1 MPYFYTHIFVEQK
14 LIVFKSPGQTRQHNY
29 YDHVNQVISWENIVH
44 NAQFANTHYP
54 THPDQCEGIIED
66 GWKERKDYLRSKQW
80 IVQSAFDRTLNP
92 YCLLGIYYNLLS
104 FWAESSSNTKE
115 YTPATK
121 KITLS

>member
-1 MPYFYTHIFVEQK
+1 MRTQYYNHVKQGIFWDHIK
-14 LIVFKSPGQTRQHNY
+14 N
-29 YDHVNQVISWENIVH
+29 

-66 GWKERKDYLRSKQW
+66 ECKKRKDYLRSKQW
-80 IVQSAFDRTLNP
+80 IVKCAFDRTLNP
-92 YCLLGIYYNLLS
+92 YSLLGIYYNLLS

-121 KITLS
+121 KIKVSK